1 MEGGDGLELPQRG
14 AGDEIRDVGGVEVR
28 MARGGG
34 VTAAASAIAFVAKG
48 DCGGGCGEDGG
59 VEGGESGVVAVCV
72 VGGVDDTVCVKYY
85 EGQTS
90 V

>member
-1 MEGGDGLELPQRG
+1 
-14 AGDEIRDVGGVEVR
+14 

-34 VTAAASAIAFVAKG
+34 VACAISFVTEG

-72 VGGVDDTVCVKYY
+72 VGGVDDTVTEEVVLGGASVPAKVS
-85 EGQTS
+85 EGT
-90 V
+90 VAEM